1 MGQRGRPSLEVG
13 RRVNGAKCC
22 CTETLGAFY
31 SRYIRDSLL
40 TKSKM
45 AGQET
50 FHVNLTPSKGCCCPG
65 ILGATWVPKPCKS
78 EIKQRSFDG
87 EDQEMER
94 KEALSLST
102 GAEKTTFQKSEVG
115 YISGL

>member
-1 MGQRGRPSLEVG
+1 MVTLGDKEAPPSLEVG

-40 TKSKM
+40 KKSKM

-50 FHVNLTPSKGCCCPG
+50 FHVNL
-65 ILGATWVPKPCKS
+65 
-78 EIKQRSFDG
+78 
-87 EDQEMER
+87 

>member
-50 FHVNLTPSKGCCCPG
+50 FHVNLTPGQRCQVLLPWNTGSHLGPKAVQIRNKTKLLAVYRDSGPTSE
-65 ILGATWVPKPCKS
+65 LGASKLV
-78 EIKQRSFDG
+78 EIKR
-87 EDQEMER
+87 
-94 KEALSLST
+94 
-102 GAEKTTFQKSEVG
+102 
-115 YISGL
+115 

>member
-50 FHVNLTPSKGCCCPG
+50 FPVNLTLRN
-65 ILGATWVPKPCKS
+65 IRHVDLFFT
-78 EIKQRSFDG
+78 FD
-87 EDQEMER
+87 DFFVWKAFLIPYLLQ
-94 KEALSLST
+94 
-102 GAEKTTFQKSEVG
+102 
-115 YISGL
+115 IWH